1 MESAKL
7 TDLLKQEGSYTL
19 FAPIDAAFG
28 TLTEE
33 DIALLKSKPFFPSNM
48 SNFCLVY
55 YLTGDQWLFSFSGD
69 INALRAILLY
79 HFSNGIFINGGL
91 EGGVTNLLKTIQGN
105 NLQVLSVS
113 TLIGSLSVVV
123 FSE

>member
-1 MESAKL
+1 MESAEL

-19 FAPIDAAFG
+19 FAPVDAAFG

-33 DIALLKSKPFFPSNM
+33 DITLLKSKPFVL
-48 SNFCLVY
+48 NFF
-55 YLTGDQWLFSFSGD
+55 QFSFLIVTLCLFWYPGD

-79 HFSNGIFINGGL
+79 HFSNGVFINGGL

-113 TLIGSLSVVV
+113 TLGLL
-123 FSE
+123 F